1 MTDLAKLVVTLE
13 AQNAKYLKSL
23 AQSEKRMKRFEG
35 STKKS
40 LGNIKTL
47 FAGLGSAVLFKG
59 IIDATAEQ
67 ESAVRQLEQGL
78 ITTGGVVGQSLD
90 ELRAKAAEL
99 QKITTFGDEEI
110 IRAQSQLVTF
120 TKITGQEFDKT
131 IELAADLSTRFGT
144 DLKSSVIQLG
154 KALNDPVANLSA
166 LSRSGI
172 QFTETQKDMIK
183 QLVESNRLVDA
194 QTIILKE
201 LETQF
206 GGSAVAARDTFG
218 GALTGLKNVLG
229 DFLEGEGGL
238 DSAKTSVEELTKTLE
253 DPSVKSG
260 IDVFITGT
268 IGALAKFAEAVAFI
282 ATNTKKVAEN
292 LARLSGATS
301 TVEDIDRRIGVLRA
315 SITSFIR
322 FLDKPVVM
330 RLGFDDDQVRQGIE
344 RMQKEIADLEQKR
357 SILDGS
363 ALAGAAGTGASG
375 ATTNTGITKLDTA
388 TESAAGSLKVFQAT
402 LDKINN
408 TAGTLTAEN
417 VQFSDLT
424 RFTAEARTAQV
435 GGDNAKALKLAEQ
448 GAKAVELLKESGKE
462 STLVLSGALKKLDA
476 IAAKATAGEA
486 DKKEEAPVVGIL
498 EIKGLGKEVS
508 IQGDSNQI
516 KDFVQQ
522 LTGALKAEA
531 VAVSG

>member
-47 FAGLGSAVLFKG
+47 FLGLGGVALFKG

-67 ESAVRQLEQGL
+67 EAAVKQLEQGL

-90 ELRAKAAEL
+90 QLRAKASEL
-99 QKITTFGDEEI
+99 QKVTIFGDDEF

-172 QFTETQKDMIK
+172 QFSDTQKEMIK
-183 QLVESNRLVDA
+183 DLVESNRLIDA

-206 GGSAVAARDTFG
+206 GGSARAARDTFG
-218 GALTGLKNVLG
+218 GSLKGLQGAFG
-229 DFLEGEGGL
+229 DLLESEGGL
-238 DSAKTSVEELTKTLE
+238 NDAKDQIEELTKLLQDPATIETVNTLTSAFLGLAGGISNVVIE
-253 DPSVKSG
+253 YVNLNKQIGLNLAALTGNLSETDRIKQEIKDVDRALKGGFNVPIKFIFTNDDELKAIREKLVKEQQEIAFQLTGSVPTAAGDKP
-260 IDVFITGT
+260 
-268 IGALAKFAEAVAFI
+268 GAPGA
-282 ATNTKKVAEN
+282 ATNTSV
-292 LARLSGATS
+292 
-301 TVEDIDRRIGVLRA
+301 
-315 SITSFIR
+315 
-322 FLDKPVVM
+322 
-330 RLGFDDDQVRQGIE
+330 
-344 RMQKEIADLEQKR
+344 
-357 SILDGS
+357 
-363 ALAGAAGTGASG
+363 
-375 ATTNTGITKLDTA
+375 TKLDTA

-522 LTGALKAEA
+522 LTGALKAES